1 MDNEVK
7 FIGTMVRKVYDGD
20 DFKIY
25 GLNVSKENYPDIKQN
40 KYNNVTITGLL
51 PELSEGMAYEVTAVE
66 EQSKYGY
73 CYKSSR

>member
-40 KYNNVTITGLL
+40 KYKNDSQRVWL
-51 PELSEGMAYEVTAVE
+51 M
-66 EQSKYGY
+66 K
-73 CYKSSR
+73 